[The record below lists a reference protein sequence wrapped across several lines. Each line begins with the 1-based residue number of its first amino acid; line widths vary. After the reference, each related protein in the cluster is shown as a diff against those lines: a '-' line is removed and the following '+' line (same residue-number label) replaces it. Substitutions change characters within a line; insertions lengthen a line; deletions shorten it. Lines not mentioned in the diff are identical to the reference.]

1 MDKHFWQDLLQFF
14 NHFPLVK
21 ELFWLSLVLIFSYL
35 IFYFSKRLGLK
46 VATQFARRTK
56 TKLDDI
62 LIENRV
68 VNVLARFI
76 PLLIIKNFVFLMPL
90 MGKTID
96 TIVNLLLILLSARVI
111 SALLMSANSYYELK
125 PRARQRPIK
134 SYLQIV
140 IIIVYIIAIII
151 IIGILTH
158 QPPWMLL
165 SGLGAMTAI
174 ILLIFRD
181 TILSFVAGIQIN
193 MYDLLHVGDWIEM
206 PQFGAD
212 GDVVDIAL
220 HTIKVQNW
228 DKSITIV
235 PTHKILEN
243 SFRNW
248 RGMEQAG
255 GRRIKRAIYI
265 DQNSIK
271 FCDQAMIERFQKI
284 QLLSDYVKN
293 KLEEL
298 ERYNRQHH
306 IDDSVKVNGRRMTNI
321 GTFRAYAA
329 AYIKSHPKINQN
341 LTKMVR
347 QLPPGPQGLP
357 IEIYAFTNDIR
368 WEAYENIQADI
379 FDHLLAVVPEFD
391 LRIFQNPTGKDF
403 YEWTTQI
410 ISKSS

>member
-1 MDKHFWQDLLQFF
+1 MNEALVKPIHEFF
-14 NHFPLVK
+14 AEFPLVK
-21 ELFWLSLVLIFSYL
+21 DFVILLLALIFSYFVFL
-35 IFYFSKRLGLK
+35 LARRLGNK
-46 VATQFARRTK
+46 VARQFAKRTK
-56 TKLDDI
+56 TRLDDI
-62 LIENRV
+62 IIENKV
-68 VNVLARFI
+68 IDILAFFV
-76 PLLIIKNFVFLMPL
+76 PLLLVKNFIFLMPL
-90 MGKTID
+90 IGPTVDVI
-96 TIVNLLLILLSARVI
+96 INLIMVFWSARTI
-111 SALLMSANSYYELK
+111 GAMLMSANAYYELK
-125 PRARQRPIK
+125 PKARQRPIK

-140 IIIVYIIAIII
+140 VIVVYVVAIII
-151 IIGILTH
+151 MVGILTH

-220 HTIKVQNW
+220 HTIKIQNW

-255 GRRIKRAIYI
+255 GRRIKRSIYI

-271 FCDQAMIERFQKI
+271 FCDQKMIERFQKI
-284 QLLSDYVKN
+284 HLISDYVKN
-293 KLEEL
+293 KLQEL
-298 ERYNRQHH
+298 ERYNKEHN

-329 AYIKSHPKINQN
+329 AYIKNHPKINQN

-368 WEAYENIQADI
+368 WEVYEAIQADI
-379 FDHLLAVVPEFD
+379 FDHLLAVVPEFE
-391 LRIFQNPTGKDF
+391 LRIFQNPSGKDF
-403 YEWTTQI
+403 AELAELARQGN
-410 ISKSS
+410 K